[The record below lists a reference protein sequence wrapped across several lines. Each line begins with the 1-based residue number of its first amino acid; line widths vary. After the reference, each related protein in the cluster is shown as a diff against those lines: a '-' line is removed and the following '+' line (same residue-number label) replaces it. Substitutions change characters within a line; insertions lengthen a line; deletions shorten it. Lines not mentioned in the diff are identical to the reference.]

1 MFEGPFRGSDALAAG
16 HLTRGRLRGPGFR
29 RLFEDVYVRADVPVD
44 LALRSQ
50 AAHLLVA
57 GRGVLAGYSAAE
69 VLGASCGPDD
79 APAEVALPAGCLL
92 RQKGLRVHRGLLE
105 PDELTMAGDIGVT
118 TRRRAAYDLARYAPS
133 LVEAVVAVDALAIP
147 SPARPFAPTARRDAL
162 PPGGPF
168 LPADLLVLR
177 NRHLGARHSRRLPE
191 VVALADALSQSPME
205 TRTRLAL
212 VLNGLPPPVSQ
223 FEVAVDPQ
231 RFYLDLGYPEY
242 RVGIEYDGGEHLTP
256 ERARRDLE
264 RQHLLSQVGWTLVR
278 PRAVPVLHQPRLVAV
293 QVHRELD
300 RAAERLGLP
309 KITMDTV
316 RWR

>member
-1 MFEGPFRGSDALAAG
+1 MFEAPFRGSAAVAAG

-44 LALRSQ
+44 LALRSRG
-50 AAHLLVA
+50 AHLLVA

-69 VLGASCGPDD
+69 VLGASCGPED
-79 APAEVALPAGCLL
+79 APAEVALPGGCLM
-92 RQKGLRVHRGLLE
+92 RQPGLLVHRGLLR
-105 PDELTMAGDIGVT
+105 PDEVT
-118 TRRRAAYDLARYAPS
+118 TVSTIGMTTRARTAYDLARFAPS
-133 LVEAVVAVDALAIP
+133 LVEAVVAVDALATT
-147 SPARPFAPTARRDAL
+147 SDVHRDVP

-191 VVALADALSQSPME
+191 VVALADALAESPME

-223 FEVAVDPQ
+223 FAVTLDAQ
-231 RFYLDLGYPEY
+231 RFHLDLAYPLY
-242 RVGIEYDGGEHLTP
+242 RVGIEYDGREHLTP
-256 ERARRDLE
+256 ERAQRDLR
-264 RQHLLSQVGWTLVR
+264 RQHLLTRAGWTLVR
-278 PRAVPVLHQPRLVAV
+278 PRAVPVLHRPRLVAI

-309 KITMDTV
+309 KIDANV
-316 RWR
+316 DPRW